1 MNFNITIA
9 FDDYSRDAQGIPVP
23 VEVFNEHLERV
34 ADDVADLGH
43 DHTVAVAEPGLYQV
57 RAELPS
63 GENVAT
69 TVRVQPDGSVPVA
82 RLVSFDGL
90 PSKPLTQNVQIGTV
104 RNFGLVNVAAT
115 REDSAITITG
125 LFRVDPQSIKHTE
138 TAWQLVDAPL
148 DLLENAL
155 VEQPIAVDDSQL
167 IKRIYLK
174 QGSGK
179 TAYPV
184 YVRYSVRRTPKA
196 SESLGFIIVPTGM
209 TNDLT
214 EILFMHADFN
224 EDADPN
230 TTVTTLVR
238 GGQPAAETLLAYLN
252 QGSLRSAKRIAEQV
266 IEQAMELLQ
275 GKQRDP
281 FSACIAG
288 YFLLQAGQLGNLD
301 WMKNLA
307 EWFPSIPDGAVIYG
321 SALLRAGDR
330 VLARSYL
337 LETVKHGL
345 PIYTVGL
352 RLLFDNLRVL
362 AQENDD
368 DEELGK
374 AIQRIRSVAA
384 YTDWHAQYTTINFPN
399 GVDSIPFLLPK

>member
-23 VEVFNEHLERV
+23 VEVFNERLERV

-43 DHTVAVAEPGLYQV
+43 DHTVAVAGPGLYQV
-57 RAELPS
+57 RAELPT

-90 PSKPLTQNVQIGTV
+90 QSKPLTLNAHTLLLAHV
-104 RNFGLVNVAAT
+104 GLAHVSAT
-115 REDSAITITG
+115 RSPITITG
-125 LFRVDPQSIKHTE
+125 LFRVDPQSIEHTE
-138 TAWQLVDAPL
+138 TAWQLVDAPV
-148 DLLENAL
+148 DFNTS
-155 VEQPIAVDDSQL
+155 VEQPIAVDNSQ
-167 IKRIYLK
+167 IIERIYLK
-174 QGSGK
+174 QGSDK

-184 YVRYSVRRTPKA
+184 YLRYSVRLTPNA
-196 SESLGFIIVPTGM
+196 SKSSSFIVVPTGIV
-209 TNDLT
+209 NSST
-214 EILFMHADFN
+214 EILFMHDDFN
-224 EDADPN
+224 EGEDPN
-230 TTVTTLVR
+230 ITVTALVR
-238 GGQPAAETLLAYLN
+238 RGQPAAETLLAYLN

-275 GKQRDP
+275 GKERDP

-288 YFLLQAGQLGNLD
+288 YFLLQAGQLGALD

-321 SALLRAGDR
+321 SALLRTGDR
-330 VLARSYL
+330 ALACSYL
-337 LETVKHGL
+337 LLAAKRGL

-362 AQENDD
+362 AQAEGD
-368 DEELGK
+368 DEEMAE
-374 AIQRIRSVAA
+374 AIKRIRNVAA
-384 YTDWHAQYTTINFPN
+384 YANWRAQYTTINFPN
-399 GVDSIPFLLPK
+399 GIDSIPFLFPK